1 MLGEAPS
8 TTSSSGG
15 GGTALRAGA
24 DIAMERRT
32 SLRGW
37 LLPERKLIREWASGV
52 DMAVGRREWQVY
64 DDVVAV
70 SCTPSM

>member
-1 MLGEAPS
+1 MPESCPGNQVDLLGEAPS

-32 SLRGW
+32 SLRGS
-37 LLPERKLIREWASGV
+37 LIPEARQPDSKQIR
-52 DMAVGRREWQVY
+52 
-64 DDVVAV
+64 
-70 SCTPSM
+70 